1 MKNSKNK
8 TQKVTSSFG
17 DIERWD
23 RNSLE
28 VEFGVG
34 RAGHRGLHMSC

>member
-8 TQKVTSSFG
+8 TQKATSSFG